1 MPTSYEGEIERTSEF
16 LVIHTIDD
24 SNSDKRNMA
33 IRRYTESVNTRFEVG
48 IVRLLDEV
56 LESDWCKQQEFN
68 RSDLVRHLV
77 RVGLKNFQSNQVQ
90 QQREFGEVWTTQKN
104 N

>member
-1 MPTSYEGEIERTSEF
+1 MPTRYGSEIERSYEF
-16 LVIHTIDD
+16 LDIHTTSDI
-24 SNSDKRNMA
+24 NSDKRNMA

-56 LESDWCKQQEFN
+56 LKSDWCKQQGFN

-90 QQREFGEVWTTQKN
+90 QQKEFGEVWTTQKN

>member
-1 MPTSYEGEIERTSEF
+1 MPTRYGSEIKRTSKF
-16 LVIHTIDD
+16 LVIHTTDD
-24 SNSDKRNMA
+24 INSDKRNVA

-56 LESDWCKQQEFN
+56 LKSDWCKQQEFN

-90 QQREFGEVWTTQKN
+90 QQKEFGEVWTTQKN

>member
-1 MPTSYEGEIERTSEF
+1 
-16 LVIHTIDD
+16 
-24 SNSDKRNMA
+24 MA

-56 LESDWCKQQEFN
+56 LESDWCQRQGFN

-77 RVGLKNFQSNQVQ
+77 RIGLKNFESNQPSQ
-90 QQREFGEVWTTQKN
+90 ENFE
-104 N
+104 